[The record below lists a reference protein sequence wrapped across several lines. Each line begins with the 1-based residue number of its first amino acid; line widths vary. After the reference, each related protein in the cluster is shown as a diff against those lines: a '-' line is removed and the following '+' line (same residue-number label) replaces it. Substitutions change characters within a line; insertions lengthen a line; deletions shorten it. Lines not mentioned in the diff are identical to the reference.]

1 MPHDDSRVLSD
12 SPASLSDLADR
23 IGQAASLVRSLAAL
37 DERTAL
43 QVEEAIA
50 RLVDLLSK
58 ARACEAPAYQ
68 ASRAGGEERG
78 SEANGSNRPRT
89 LNDMALCDLLFQLG
103 VVTGAQVDMALEDA
117 ARTGRAVEE
126 SLCAIG
132 AVGPEDVARAVKLQQ
147 ALGAPPA
154 DKAAAAPRMA
164 PTLDAFLLGEILVSK
179 GRITREELER
189 ALVHQHEARVRL
201 GEALVE
207 LDSATW
213 DDVAEALRI
222 QKVLRLE

>member
-23 IGQAASLVRSLAAL
+23 IGQAASLVRSLAVL
-37 DERTAL
+37 DERTAR
-43 QVEEAIA
+43 QVEVAVA

-58 ARACEAPAYQ
+58 AEAGESPAHP
-68 ASRAGGEERG
+68 ASRAGGE
-78 SEANGSNRPRT
+78 AAGSNKPQT
-89 LNDMALCDLLFQLG
+89 LNDMALCDLLVQLG
-103 VVTGAQVDMALEDA
+103 VVTAAQVDEALEQA
-117 ARTGRAVEE
+117 ARTGSAVEE

-132 AVGPEDVARAVKLQQ
+132 AVAPQDVSRAVKLQQ
-147 ALGAPPA
+147 ALAASPA
-154 DKAAAAPRMA
+154 GDAAAAPRMA